1 MKKII
6 TLLILI
12 ILTISLPAAYAGSI
26 FYNKPEFKGRIID
39 AETKEPIEG
48 AVAVVLYDKWAM
60 IGGPGGPSSYTFHAK
75 ETLTNNEGE
84 FSLPSYS
91 SLTLSSMDAGVRFIF
106 YKPGFMAGYG
116 PANISPLLEEAYF
129 STGNV
134 GEEMEIAAKTFDKR
148 SYIKWKGPVGI
159 VELKKARTREERLR
173 SMPSPPTDFTSNEL
187 PIFIKIIN
195 DEGHNLGLKGEYK

>member
-1 MKKII
+1 MKKLFSAMIVI
-6 TLLILI
+6 FILI
-12 ILTISLPAAYAGSI
+12 ICFTQTSQALGLYS
-26 FYNKPEFKGRIID
+26 KPEFRGRVID
-39 AETKEPIEG
+39 AETKQPIEG

-159 VELKKARTREERLR
+159 VELKKGESYPSIPSNYRSALLPLLFRAINEERSIR
-173 SMPSPPTDFTSNEL
+173 
-187 PIFIKIIN
+187 
-195 DEGHNLGLKGEYK
+195 GHKGDIE